1 MARRLQNEG
10 SGVVTHGL
18 SCSVGNLVGYSMRL
32 LLYLVILI
40 VCVSE
45 DVCVWWGGEQETET
59 ETERQREDRQ
69 ENVHI
74 TQPL

>member
-1 MARRLQNEG
+1 
-10 SGVVTHGL
+10 
-18 SCSVGNLVGYSMRL
+18 MRL

-45 DVCVWWGGEQETET
+45 DVCVWRGGEQETET
-59 ETERQREDRQ
+59 ETERQTEDRQ

>member
-1 MARRLQNEG
+1 
-10 SGVVTHGL
+10 
-18 SCSVGNLVGYSMRL
+18 MRL